1 MSADLAKF
9 FRIGAHSHIKGLG
22 LDEDGRA
29 KFIGDGMVGQKRARE
44 AAGIIVK
51 LIKEGKMAG
60 RAVLLAGPPGTGK
73 TAIAV
78 GIARELGED
87 VPFVQLSGSQIYS
100 VEVSKTEVLIRALRK
115 AIGVRF
121 REMRWVYEGVVEKFE
136 PHFTPHPY
144 NPYQR
149 MVREAKL
156 TLRTKKEKV
165 TFSVGPTVA
174 QELVSKGVQE
184 GMVIMIDKEGGHVS
198 VLGVSRE
205 SPLASYDIGKIPV
218 VDVPEGPVEKQREF
232 VWLTTLDE
240 LDELFHKQS
249 AGGSFLGL
257 LFGAREERKEIDPE
271 IRMKVDKLVKEAVEE
286 GRAEIIPGVLFID
299 EIHMLDIESF
309 SFLNR
314 ALESELA
321 PIVIMASNRG
331 YSKIRG
337 TDIVSPHGMPLDLL
351 DRLLIIPTEPYK
363 HEEIKEI
370 LKIRAREEK
379 VEIEEEAL
387 EYLTDLG
394 SKISLRY
401 AIQLIAPAWERAKI
415 NKRDKIAREDVEA
428 VRERFASIEESVK
441 HLKEWEEKF
450 LKF

>member
-174 QELVSKGVQE
+174 QELVSKGF
-184 GMVIMIDKEGGHVS
+184 K
-198 VLGVSRE
+198 
-205 SPLASYDIGKIPV
+205 K
-218 VDVPEGPVEKQREF
+218 
-232 VWLTTLDE
+232 
-240 LDELFHKQS
+240 
-249 AGGSFLGL
+249 
-257 LFGAREERKEIDPE
+257 
-271 IRMKVDKLVKEAVEE
+271 
-286 GRAEIIPGVLFID
+286 
-299 EIHMLDIESF
+299 
-309 SFLNR
+309 
-314 ALESELA
+314 
-321 PIVIMASNRG
+321 
-331 YSKIRG
+331 
-337 TDIVSPHGMPLDLL
+337 
-351 DRLLIIPTEPYK
+351 
-363 HEEIKEI
+363 
-370 LKIRAREEK
+370 
-379 VEIEEEAL
+379 
-387 EYLTDLG
+387 
-394 SKISLRY
+394 
-401 AIQLIAPAWERAKI
+401 AW
-415 NKRDKIAREDVEA
+415 
-428 VRERFASIEESVK
+428 
-441 HLKEWEEKF
+441 
-450 LKF
+450 